1 MDVAI
6 IKYNAGNIYSVDY
19 ALKRLGVTPII
30 TADPELL
37 NKADKVIFPGVGEA
51 FTTMEYLR
59 EHKLDQVILNLKQ
72 PVLGICLG
80 MQLMC
85 MRSEEGNAD
94 CLGIF
99 PTEVKRFIPQKHEDK
114 VPHMGW
120 NTLTNVKSGLFNERL
135 ENKFVYFVHSYYVPV
150 NEYTAATTD
159 YILPFSAALHKDNF
173 YATQFHP
180 EKSGSVG
187 EVILKTFKDM
197 IELIPAIDII
207 DGKCVRLTQGDY
219 ATKKVYNE
227 DPLEVAK
234 MFEGNGIRRLHV
246 VDLDGAREGRI
257 INYRILERIA
267 TRTSLI
273 IDFGGGLKQEDDLK
287 IAFESGAQMVTGGSI
302 AVKNPE
308 MFTSWISKFGS
319 EKIILGADAK
329 EKKIA
334 ISGWEETTSQ
344 ELVPFI
350 KGYYDKGITKVIC
363 TDIARDGMLQGPA
376 IDLYKEIRDEIPFLY
391 IIASGGV
398 SSIEDI
404 EKLSEAGIPAVIFG
418 KAIYEGKI
426 QLKDLLR
433 FT

>member
-1 MDVAI
+1 M
-6 IKYNAGNIYSVDY
+6 
-19 ALKRLGVTPII
+19 KRLGVTPII

-99 PTEVKRFIPQKHEDK
+99 PTEVKRFIPRKHEDK

-187 EVILKTFKDM
+187 EVILKNF
-197 IELIPAIDII
+197 
-207 DGKCVRLTQGDY
+207 
-219 ATKKVYNE
+219 
-227 DPLEVAK
+227 
-234 MFEGNGIRRLHV
+234 
-246 VDLDGAREGRI
+246 
-257 INYRILERIA
+257 
-267 TRTSLI
+267 
-273 IDFGGGLKQEDDLK
+273 LK
-287 IAFESGAQMVTGGSI
+287 I
-302 AVKNPE
+302 
-308 MFTSWISKFGS
+308 
-319 EKIILGADAK
+319 
-329 EKKIA
+329 
-334 ISGWEETTSQ
+334 
-344 ELVPFI
+344 
-350 KGYYDKGITKVIC
+350 
-363 TDIARDGMLQGPA
+363 
-376 IDLYKEIRDEIPFLY
+376 
-391 IIASGGV
+391 
-398 SSIEDI
+398 
-404 EKLSEAGIPAVIFG
+404 
-418 KAIYEGKI
+418 
-426 QLKDLLR
+426 
-433 FT
+433 